1 MLLAAGSAAVAQI
14 SVSPDQNTVIVDDAP
29 EMEVFAYGKTVIV
42 RQRAKG
48 VLAFGGDVVV
58 EGSVEGDVAAI
69 GGSVIQKENAYIGGD
84 VIILGG
90 KYKPESPAPFR
101 EQGKETVMYAGYQE
115 ELHDLTQNPSSLFS
129 PTFSAGFVAQRILS
143 VLFWF
148 LVTLGL
154 TTLAP
159 GAVSRAAARLQLSAL
174 KVAGIGMA
182 VFLLTTVGVIMSLRF
197 LPNHVSVLLGLM
209 AFAMVLLAYLFG
221 RVVLHVIFGKL
232 ILKYLLPEKARSE
245 MIAILCGVLFST
257 LILSIPY
264 VWAIALVVM
273 FAAGIGLVLTGRS
286 TLSWRT
292 P

>member
-1 MLLAAGSAAVAQI
+1 MIAQV

-69 GGSVIQKENAYIGGD
+69 GGSVIQKESAYIGGD

-90 KYKPESPAPFR
+90 KYKPDSPAPFR
-101 EQGKETVMYAGYQE
+101 EEGKETVMYAGYQE
-115 ELHDLTQNPSSLFS
+115 ELHGLTQDPASLFS
-129 PTFSAGFVAQRILS
+129 PTFSAGFVAQRVLS

-159 GAVSRAAARLQLSAL
+159 GAVSRAAARLQLSSL
-174 KVAGIGMA
+174 KIAGIGMA

-221 RVVLHVIFGKL
+221 RVVLHVMFGKL
-232 ILKYLLPEKARSE
+232 ISKYLLPDRARSE
-245 MIAILCGVLFST
+245 MIAIFCGVLFST

-264 VWAIALVVM
+264 VWTLALIAM
-273 FAAGIGLVLTGRS
+273 FAAGIGLVLTGR
-286 TLSWRT
+286 TTMSWRT